1 MTPFGNKVVTI
12 KDEMYQIVRTFP
24 ESQLNNPD
32 YNLLKEYFK
41 CDNVFRNKGI
51 MYFCRHIPCIDY
63 KEIKDDD

>member
-1 MTPFGNKVVTI
+1 
-12 KDEMYQIVRTFP
+12 MYQIVRTFP